1 MCIIGGDGRNWPCDE
16 CEYVATHQ
24 YALKEHIETKH
35 DEVTFDCRDVYSY
48 NYISKIFELFV
59 FFLFYTLGTPTF
71 KKKAHLT

>member
-35 DEVTFDCRDVYSY
+35 DEVTFDCRDVYSFITFQRY
-48 NYISKIFELFV
+48 N
-59 FFLFYTLGTPTF
+59 
-71 KKKAHLT
+71 